1 MIENKNIIKIE
12 KSKKEIDSKNLDS
25 NKTIEN
31 VSNNENKI
39 IIDDNKVDN
48 SSIQSKKENIQK
60 ENEKNQDNNIRR
72 KVTFFSNKNIESNTI
87 NKINDETNKNQFKIF
102 HPENKDN
109 KSSENKINSV
119 SEKLKL
125 FNKEYICKNKIQKII
140 VMKKI

>member
-12 KSKKEIDSKNLDS
+12 KSKKEINSKNLDS

-72 KVTFFSNKNIESNTI
+72 KVTFFSKKNIESNTI